1 MLKLSENG
9 AIEINV
15 FLSRANASVTP
26 RVNVDAQCE
35 YIFTDSVA
43 VFVRGTF
50 DHLAAFNPYK
60 R

>member
-1 MLKLSENG
+1 MLKLGVSD

-15 FLSRANASVTP
+15 FLSRADASVTT

-35 YIFTDSVA
+35 YILTVSVA

-50 DHLAAFNPYK
+50 NHLAAFNPYK
-60 R
+60 W